1 MNQPE
6 WHPGKLLA
14 LSGMYW
20 QTCTLHAGVK
30 LGVFTLFGDQSLSA
44 ESVAISLGADQRPTA
59 CLLNGLT
66 AMGLLE
72 KSGDRFT
79 NTEAA
84 RSFLVRTAPGYI
96 GHMILHHQNLVASWA
111 RLDEAVLSG
120 KPVRASV
127 SHSDDEVRRENFLMG
142 MFNNSMLLA
151 PQIVEKVDLADRRML
166 LDLGGGPGTYA
177 IQFCLKNP
185 RLRATVYDLA
195 TTSPFAEKTIARFE
209 VGDRVGFVGGNYHVD
224 PVPGTYDVVWI
235 SHILHAEGPEACL
248 KILEKAVGALTAGG
262 RILIHDFFL
271 EDSMAAPLFPAL
283 FALNMLL
290 GTASGRSYTD
300 TQVREMLAQC
310 GVREIERID
319 FTGPTES
326 GIITGVI

>member
-151 PQIVEKVDLADRRML
+151 PQIVEKVDLADRRMSSRFRRWTGNL
-166 LDLGGGPGTYA
+166 CDSILV
-177 IQFCLKNP
+177 LKNP
-185 RLRATVYDLA
+185 QLRATVYDLA
-195 TTSPFAEKTIARFE
+195 A
-209 VGDRVGFVGGNYHVD
+209 
-224 PVPGTYDVVWI
+224 
-235 SHILHAEGPEACL
+235 
-248 KILEKAVGALTAGG
+248 TAGAG
-262 RILIHDFFL
+262 PPKRP
-271 EDSMAAPLFPAL
+271 SP
-283 FALNMLL
+283 
-290 GTASGRSYTD
+290 
-300 TQVREMLAQC
+300 VR
-310 GVREIERID
+310 G
-319 FTGPTES
+319 G
-326 GIITGVI
+326 